1 MCARALRIMVL
12 KSAGNFTRD
21 ECPDLNA
28 EKFSESNVL
37 CHGYG
42 ICCVLAIFE
51 RRRGRLGS
59 KISGYGQLAEV
70 AVYFAMS
77 GKADTIRKGRHVR
90 GVKSELK
97 RPNFQG
103 PLFPPRSRLAA
114 PLMTLSRVRLSP
126 HCLAADRHMLSD
138 HERRFLLM
146 QRVGHLATA
155 DSRAIPH
162 VVPVCFTISQGTL
175 YITVDEKPKR
185 VAGPALKRVRNIE
198 RNPMVAIVVDRYDED
213 WTRLGWVM
221 LRGRAEILRAGTE
234 HDRAQELLRSRYRQL
249 AAMQIAERP
258 VIAVRLE
265 RVTSW
270 GNLSVGADEA
280 NHNGQA

>member
-1 MCARALRIMVL
+1 V
-12 KSAGNFTRD
+12 
-21 ECPDLNA
+21 
-28 EKFSESNVL
+28 
-37 CHGYG
+37 
-42 ICCVLAIFE
+42 
-51 RRRGRLGS
+51 
-59 KISGYGQLAEV
+59 
-70 AVYFAMS
+70 
-77 GKADTIRKGRHVR
+77 
-90 GVKSELK
+90 
-97 RPNFQG
+97 
-103 PLFPPRSRLAA
+103 
-114 PLMTLSRVRLSP
+114 
-126 HCLAADRHMLSD
+126 LSD
-138 HERRFLLM
+138 HERRFLLT
-146 QRVGHLATA
+146 RPVGHLATA

-175 YITVDEKPKR
+175 YVTIDEKPKR

-280 NHNGQA
+280 DHDGQA

>member
-1 MCARALRIMVL
+1 
-12 KSAGNFTRD
+12 
-21 ECPDLNA
+21 
-28 EKFSESNVL
+28 
-37 CHGYG
+37 
-42 ICCVLAIFE
+42 
-51 RRRGRLGS
+51 
-59 KISGYGQLAEV
+59 
-70 AVYFAMS
+70 
-77 GKADTIRKGRHVR
+77 
-90 GVKSELK
+90 
-97 RPNFQG
+97 
-103 PLFPPRSRLAA
+103 
-114 PLMTLSRVRLSP
+114 
-126 HCLAADRHMLSD
+126 MLSD
-138 HERRFLLM
+138 HERRFLLTR
-146 QRVGHLATA
+146 RVGHLATA

-162 VVPVCFTISQGTL
+162 VLPVCFTISQGTL
-175 YITVDEKPKR
+175 YITIDEKPKR
-185 VAGPALKRVRNIE
+185 VAGLALKRVRNIE

-280 NHNGQA
+280 DHDGQA